1 MTDEQ
6 IAKDFSENPNSG
18 RCSRDLEIGCAYG
31 LEKCRELERE
41 KAMRFAEFLS
51 KCDTDHCYRSPK
63 IYGIRSED
71 TTFIYWHTAEELYTS
86 KAFEYYLN
94 GLKK

>member
-31 LEKCRELERE
+31 LEKGRELERE
-41 KAMRFAEFLS
+41 KAMRFAEWTHSEFCVY
-51 KCDTDHCYRSPK
+51 KWIGDDTLVKDSLIQRNVS
-63 IYGIRSED
+63 STD
-71 TTFIYWHTAEELYTS
+71 QLYTS
-86 KAFEYYLN
+86 KAFQDYLN